1 MGTTLFFLKIDSSSS
16 THLLYHEHEYYIET
30 MCNPETCAKI
40 VMKLS
45 EKYPDIFAE
54 LSEEINSG
62 TSLITFYILLMMILL
77 FISFVK

>member
-1 MGTTLFFLKIDSSSS
+1 
-16 THLLYHEHEYYIET
+16 